1 MSFTIGKGIA
11 MKTEIQKAVDL
22 LTASYGDINREVK
35 GYHFIRDDIEAALK
49 EEQPGTAKHLVLTLL
64 LAQSVMVKS
73 KQKKTLVINDVV
85 TPKSVIDE
93 SDNADSP
100 TE

>member
-1 MSFTIGKGIA
+1 

-73 KQKKTLVINDVV
+73 KQKKTMVINDVV
-85 TPKSVIDE
+85 TPKSMIDE

-100 TE
+100 IE

>member
-1 MSFTIGKGIA
+1 

-73 KQKKTLVINDVV
+73 KQKKTMVINDVV

>member
-1 MSFTIGKGIA
+1 

-49 EEQPGTAKHLVLTLL
+49 EEQPGTAKHLVLNLL
-64 LAQSVMVKS
+64 LEQSVMVKS
-73 KQKKTLVINDVV
+73 KQKKTMVINDVV

>member
-1 MSFTIGKGIA
+1 